1 MVSACKQYI
10 TERDTIRV
18 WDVEPT
24 LLLERISTCQ
34 QLYQR
39 YQECFHQGKLKIQAG
54 SRPFEISEMY
64 VFGKFSSFSRRMD
77 GIKAIVNVVQE
88 YSGLKFS
95 RIEGVEPL
103 INKFNH
109 IMTTFKK
116 KPYSPLDHR
125 KMEFIADFEEFK
137 RQIAEL
143 GEELCTFMRKSFEK
157 VVTCMQTLQLLK
169 RWFVLHNQLCYTPHF
184 VNCIRFECLKLKCL
198 SEPILTKYCEV
209 LTMFSNEIDKIQ
221 KV

>member
-10 TERDTIRV
+10 TQRGSVRV
-18 WDVEPT
+18 WDVDPNV
-24 LLLERISTCQ
+24 LLERINTCQ

-64 VFGKFSSFSRRMD
+64 VFGKFSSFSRRME
-77 GIKAIVNVVQE
+77 GIKVIVNVVKE

-95 RIEGVEPL
+95 RIEGIEPL

-109 IMTTFKK
+109 IMATFKK

-125 KMEFIADFEEFK
+125 KMEFTLDYQDFK

-143 GEELCTFMRKSFEK
+143 GEELGAFMRKSFEK

-169 RWFVLHNQLCYTPHF
+169 RYD
-184 VNCIRFECLKLKCL
+184 
-198 SEPILTKYCEV
+198 
-209 LTMFSNEIDKIQ
+209 TMAICAC
-221 KV
+221 

>member
-10 TERDTIRV
+10 TDKGQVRV

-24 LLLERISTCQ
+24 LLLEKIQISQ

-64 VFGKFSSFSRRMD
+64 VFGKFASFSRRLEC
-77 GIKAIVNVVQE
+77 IQAIVSIIQE
-88 YSGLKFS
+88 FS
-95 RIEGVEPL
+95 AIKLSHLEGIEPL
-103 INKFNH
+103 ISKYNH
-109 IMTTFKK
+109 IISSFKK

-125 KMEFIADFEEFK
+125 KMEFIADYEEFK

-143 GEELCTFMRKSFEK
+143 GDTLCAFMIKTFEK
-157 VVTCMQTLQLLK
+157 VSTSMQNLSLLK
-169 RWFVLHNQLCYTPHF
+169 RWVSNLLLIFSA
-184 VNCIRFECLKLKCL
+184 LKTIIGL
-198 SEPILTKYCEV
+198 SV
-209 LTMFSNEIDKIQ
+209 
-221 KV
+221 

>member
-10 TERDTIRV
+10 TQKGTVRV
-18 WDVEPT
+18 WDVEPNV
-24 LLLERISTCQ
+24 LLQRISTCQ

-64 VFGKFSSFSRRMD
+64 VFGKFSSFSRRME
-77 GIKAIVNVVQE
+77 GIKAVVDVVKE
-88 YSGLKFS
+88 YSGLKYS
-95 RIEGVEPL
+95 HIEGIEPL

-109 IMTTFKK
+109 IMATFKK

-125 KMEFIADFEEFK
+125 KMEFTVDFEDFK

-143 GEELCTFMRKSFEK
+143 GEELCTFMSKSFEK
-157 VVTCMQTLQLLK
+157 VVTVMQNLQLLK
-169 RWFVLHNQLCYTPHF
+169 RYIALVIATCEPCWF
-184 VNCIRFECLKLKCL
+184 IL
-198 SEPILTKYCEV
+198 SL
-209 LTMFSNEIDKIQ
+209 
-221 KV
+221 

>member
-10 TERDTIRV
+10 TEKGSVRV
-18 WDVEPT
+18 WDVEPAV
-24 LLLERISTCQ
+24 LLEKISTCQ
-34 QLYQR
+34 QLYNR

-77 GIKAIVNVVQE
+77 GIRAIINIVQE

-95 RIEGVEPL
+95 RIEGIEPL
-103 INKFNH
+103 VNKFNH
-109 IMTTFKK
+109 IMATFKK

-125 KMEFIADFEEFK
+125 KMEFIADYEDFR

-143 GEELCTFMRKSFEK
+143 GEELCAFMEKSFEK

-169 RWFVLHNQLCYTPHF
+169 RYNRASLH
-184 VNCIRFECLKLKCL
+184 
-198 SEPILTKYCEV
+198 
-209 LTMFSNEIDKIQ
+209 
-221 KV
+221 